1 MFDKFISKYMKT
13 TKDPAANIDEQL
25 SQVNQVSGGVESAK
39 KKYGLA
45 LKKGGLIKGY
55 PRLTKK
61 GWN

>member
-1 MFDKFISKYMKT
+1 MKT

>member
-1 MFDKFISKYMKT
+1 MKT

-45 LKKGGLIKGY
+45 LKKGGFVCRGQGLA
-55 PRLTKK
+55 RFKK
-61 GWN
+61 TRMY

>member
-1 MFDKFISKYMKT
+1 MKT

-61 GWN
+61 GWK